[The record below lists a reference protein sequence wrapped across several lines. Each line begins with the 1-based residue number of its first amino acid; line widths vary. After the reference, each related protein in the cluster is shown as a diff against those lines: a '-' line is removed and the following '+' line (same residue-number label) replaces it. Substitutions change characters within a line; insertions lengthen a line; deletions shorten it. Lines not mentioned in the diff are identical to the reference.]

1 MPTYQGQ
8 LRPTGRVA
16 ILVSQYN
23 ERVTGRLLEG
33 ALACCKDAGVAESA
47 IDVVWL
53 PGAFEL
59 GGAAAALAA
68 TGRYTA
74 LVGLGCV
81 VRGETAHFDFV
92 AGEAARGLSEVAV
105 RSGLPVA
112 FGVLTTETM
121 EQALARAGGAAGNK
135 GYEATEAALRTADAL
150 AQLRKTHAPS

>member
-1 MPTYQGQ
+1 MPEIRGQ
-8 LRPTGRVA
+8 LRAHGRLA

-33 ALACCKDAGVAESA
+33 ALECCRAAGLSPDAVD
-47 IDVVWL
+47 IVWL

-59 GGAAAALAA
+59 GAAAAAA
-68 TGRYTA
+68 AGTGRYAAIVA
-74 LVGLGCV
+74 LGAV
-81 VRGETAHFDFV
+81 VRGETAHFEFV
-92 AGEAARGLSEVAV
+92 AGEAARGLSAVAV
-105 RSGLPVA
+105 RHGLPVA

-150 AQLRKTHAPS
+150 HQLKGS